1 MPTYDELLETMRQAW
16 LAYVTAIDDLETDGW
31 SDEADR
37 IAKQANIDTLYEA
50 YKTARADVGGSY

>member
-1 MPTYDELLETMRQAW
+1 MPTYAELKETMRLAW
-16 LAYVTAIDDLETDGW
+16 LAYVTAIDDVERDGW

-37 IAKQANIDTLYEA
+37 VAKQAHIDELYEA